1 MNILYKIMPIQL
13 NGEIIIGITLITM
26 GVISFAKGAS
36 TKLSNDNYLKSAHNV
51 SNLVN
56 TATSVHNISNTL
68 KKKNNIIKE

>member
-1 MNILYKIMPIQL
+1 MPLSL
-13 NGEIIIGITLITM
+13 NGEIIMGLTLITI

-36 TKLSNDNYLKSAHNV
+36 AKLSNDTYMKSAYNV

-68 KKKNNIIKE
+68 KKKENIIKNK

>member
-1 MNILYKIMPIQL
+1 MPIQL

-26 GVISFAKGAS
+26 GVITFARGS
-36 TKLSNDNYLKSAHNV
+36 SSKLSNDNYIKSAHNI

-68 KKKNNIIKE
+68 KKKNNVIKE